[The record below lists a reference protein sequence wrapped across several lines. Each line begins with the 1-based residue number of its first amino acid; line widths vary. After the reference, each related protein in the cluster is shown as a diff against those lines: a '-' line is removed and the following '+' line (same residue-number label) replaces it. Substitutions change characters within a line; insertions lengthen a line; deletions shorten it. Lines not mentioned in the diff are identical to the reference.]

1 MNKGSHF
8 NGQFPL
14 PEWQT
19 SWDNNK
25 DDIWTLLFRSRCM
38 ISWLVGLTNS
48 SVVIRFKLSL
58 MNRKNA
64 KMLEEAREG
73 PFEPTL
79 FWLRGGLTFS
89 KNHPQCLFMSIADR
103 VVMLFW
109 VLADS
114 SLCQNGKQV
123 EKITKMIFELCYIEA
138 INLNWIQVYHLL
150 KTITIHLMHV
160 KREYICSFFTPFAI
174 RHIMCFYIFAAENN
188 KYDT

>member
-79 FWLRGGLTFS
+79 FWLRGGLLFPKIIRNACLWALRIGLLCYLSFS
-89 KNHPQCLFMSIADR
+89 GYVYWQYS
-103 VVMLFW
+103 
-109 VLADS
+109 
-114 SLCQNGKQV
+114 
-123 EKITKMIFELCYIEA
+123 ITKCKHV
-138 INLNWIQVYHLL
+138 LNWN
-150 KTITIHLMHV
+150 TILDFF
-160 KREYICSFFTPFAI
+160 KRTL
-174 RHIMCFYIFAAENN
+174 
-188 KYDT
+188 